1 MTGNDPQSVAA
12 TSSQEEPAAARQGR
26 RLWWVA
32 FWAFWT
38 AFGLLL
44 AAPRVL
50 FVWEG
55 SGRIS
60 RLDATLLAILDM
72 YSWSLVALA
81 AFWLARVIP
90 VGRGEWRRAIGL
102 HLVAGL
108 AVLAARFWGANGLVV
123 LFGWSSS
130 LPEPLVFLH
139 ILPFNLL
146 FYFSLVGVGYAT
158 EFYRRYR
165 DRELRASQLALET
178 SRLELAATTLEARV
192 VEAQLQ
198 ALKSQIQPHFLFNT
212 LNAIATL
219 IHHDPQRAE
228 QMIAHLSD
236 LLRSTLV
243 HRQDH
248 EVTLQEELDLLQ
260 PYLEIEQTRFGER
273 LVVHVDAPPE
283 VLQARVPHLLL
294 QPLIENSIRHGIAPR
309 VGRGLVTVRAMREDG
324 RLMISVEDD
333 GIGLSG
339 DDPLNGGGIGLANI
353 RARLTQLYGEEGQ
366 LRIFSPPAGG
376 TVIELDLPF
385 RRSVARQGVSR

>member
-1 MTGNDPQSVAA
+1 MTGNNPEPATPG
-12 TSSQEEPAAARQGR
+12 TSSQVGPVTARQGR
-26 RLWWVA
+26 RLWWLA

-55 SGRIS
+55 TGRIS
-60 RLDATLLAILDM
+60 RLDATLLALLDM

-81 AFWLARVIP
+81 GLWLARVIP
-90 VGRGEWRRAIGL
+90 VGRGEWGRAIAL
-102 HLVAGL
+102 HFAAGL
-108 AVLAARFWGANGLVV
+108 AVLTARFWGANGLVV
-123 LFGWSSS
+123 LLGWSRS
-130 LPEPLVFLH
+130 LPEPLHFVNS
-139 ILPFNLL
+139 LPFNLL

-178 SRLELAATTLEARV
+178 SRLELAATALEARV

-243 HRQDH
+243 HRQDQ
-248 EVTLQEELDLLQ
+248 EVTLQEELELLQ
-260 PYLEIEQTRFGER
+260 PYLEIEQTRFGDR
-273 LVVHVDAPPE
+273 LVVRVDAPSE

-309 VGRGLVTVRAMREDG
+309 VGRGMVTVRAAREDG
-324 RLMISVEDD
+324 RLSISVEDD
-333 GIGLSG
+333 GIGLS
-339 DDPLNGGGIGLANI
+339 DEDPLDGGGIGLSNI

-385 RRSVARQGVSR
+385 RRSPGGL

>member
-1 MTGNDPQSVAA
+1 MTGNEPSLPPGGHDA
-12 TSSQEEPAAARQGR
+12 TGAPGGRTGR
-26 RLWWVA
+26 RIWWAA

-38 AFGLLL
+38 AFGVLL

-50 FVWEG
+50 FLREG
-55 SGRIS
+55 SS
-60 RLDATLLAILDM
+60 RVSWGEALPLALLDM

-81 AFWLARVIP
+81 GLALARVIP
-90 VGRGEWRRAIGL
+90 LGRGEWGKAIVL

-108 AVLAARFWGANGLVV
+108 GVLALRFWGANGLVV
-123 LFGWSSS
+123 LAGWSPS
-130 LPEPLVFLH
+130 LPPPSMFMHV
-139 ILPFNLL
+139 LPFNLL
-146 FYFSLVGVGYAT
+146 FHFSLVGVGYAI

-165 DRELRASQLALET
+165 ERERRNSQLALEA
-178 SRLELAATTLEARV
+178 SSLKLAAAELETRV

-219 IHHDPQRAE
+219 IHHDPRRAE

-243 HRQDH
+243 HRQDQ
-248 EVTLQEELDLLQ
+248 EVTLQEELELLQ
-260 PYLEIEQTRFGER
+260 PYLEIEQTRFGDR
-273 LVVHVDAPPE
+273 LVVRVDAPSE

-309 VGRGLVTVRAMREDG
+309 VGGGMVTVRAAREDG
-324 RLMISVEDD
+324 RLTISVEDD
-333 GIGLSG
+333 GIGLNDEG
-339 DDPLNGGGIGLANI
+339 PLNGGGIGLSNI

-376 TVIELDLPF
+376 TVIELELPF
-385 RRSVARQGVSR
+385 RRSVAPPGAGR

>member
-1 MTGNDPQSVAA
+1 MNASDPEPVDHDSRGPA
-12 TSSQEEPAAARQGR
+12 EPAIARQGR

-32 FWAFWT
+32 FWIFWT

-55 SGRIS
+55 TGRIS
-60 RLDATLLAILDM
+60 RLDATLLALLDM

-81 AFWLARVIP
+81 GFWLARAIP
-90 VGRGEWRRAIGL
+90 VGKGAWGRAVPL

-123 LFGWSSS
+123 LVGWSRA
-130 LPEPLVFLH
+130 LPEPLDFLH

-165 DRELRASQLALET
+165 DRELHASQLAPET
-178 SRLELAATTLEARV
+178 SRLELAATALEARV

-212 LNAIATL
+212 LNAISTL
-219 IHHDPQRAE
+219 IHHDPPRAE
-228 QMIAHLSD
+228 RMIAHLSD

-243 HRQDH
+243 HRQDQ
-248 EVTLQEELDLLQ
+248 EVTLFEELELL
-260 PYLEIEQTRFGER
+260 
-273 LVVHVDAPPE
+273 
-283 VLQARVPHLLL
+283 
-294 QPLIENSIRHGIAPR
+294 
-309 VGRGLVTVRAMREDG
+309 
-324 RLMISVEDD
+324 
-333 GIGLSG
+333 
-339 DDPLNGGGIGLANI
+339 
-353 RARLTQLYGEEGQ
+353 
-366 LRIFSPPAGG
+366 
-376 TVIELDLPF
+376 
-385 RRSVARQGVSR
+385 